1 MITKVLMVCLG
12 NICRSPLAEGVLQSK
27 VDSEKVFVDSAGT
40 AGYHIGNQPDKR
52 SIAVARKYGL
62 DISQQRCRK
71 FDVQDFTN
79 FDRIF
84 VMDQS
89 NYENV
94 IAQTKNE
101 AEKDKVR
108 LLLSEGDS
116 TIIEVPDPYY
126 GGEDGFESVF
136 QMIDNACEAIAAELD
151 TK

>member
-27 VDSEKVFVDSAGT
+27 VDPEKVFVDSVGT